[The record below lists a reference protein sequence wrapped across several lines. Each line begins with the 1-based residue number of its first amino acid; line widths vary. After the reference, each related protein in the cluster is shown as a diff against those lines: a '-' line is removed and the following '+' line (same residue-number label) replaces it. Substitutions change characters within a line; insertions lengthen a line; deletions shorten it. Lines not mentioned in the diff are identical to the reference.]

1 MFLKE
6 LFLVDHWKFIESYK
20 KKKKRKYIGKT
31 LFFFVATVTSCIARV

>member
-20 KKKKRKYIGKT
+20 KKKRKYIGKT
-31 LFFFVATVTSCIARV
+31 LVFFLWQQ